1 MARVCHPMLAYTSDN
16 DKIYKIVRISIVT
29 CMLHWARVILAPNEH
44 KSEVRLGIQPVGTCQ
59 WHLSN
64 LMPTVAVILIRI
76 SIIVH

>member
-1 MARVCHPMLAYTSDN
+1 M
-16 DKIYKIVRISIVT
+16 RINRYMYVT
-29 CMLHWARVILAPNEH
+29 LGESKILAPNEH

-64 LMPTVAVILIRI
+64 LMPTGSIRI